1 MKKFAVIGNP
11 IKHSLSPALHNWVF
25 KSLGI
30 DAEYEKKRVFQNQL
44 AGIISDLH
52 CGKLDGI
59 NVTIPHKE
67 NIMEYLDEINPRA
80 KSIGAVNLIMK
91 NGNKLIKQKWDSKR
105 KRLKYHL
112 KQKNINNL
120 PRLIVFR
127 SNKNIFSQLVDDAN
141 NRTILSVSSIDK
153 ELKGAID
160 KAKSK
165 IEKSTIVGTAI
176 SEQMKKD
183 NIKKIIFD
191 RNGYKYHGRIK
202 AVGDAIRSS
211 KIKI

>member
-1 MKKFAVIGNP
+1 MGIE
-11 IKHSLSPALHNWVF
+11 
-25 KSLGI
+25 KS
-30 DAEYEKKRVFQNQL
+30 
-44 AGIISDLH
+44 
-52 CGKLDGI
+52 KL
-59 NVTIPHKE
+59 
-67 NIMEYLDEINPRA
+67 
-80 KSIGAVNLIMK
+80 K
-91 NGNKLIKQKWDSKR
+91 NNKWNAKR

-112 KQKNINNL
+112 KNKNISGL
-120 PRLIVFR
+120 PRLVVFR
-127 SNKNIFSQLVDDAN
+127 SNNNIFTQLIDDTN
-141 NRTILSVSSIDK
+141 HKTIISVSSIDK

-183 NIKKIIFD
+183 NIEKIIFD

-211 KIKI
+211 KIQI